1 MLTCQLK
8 FPPFEVDTNFVRTD
22 CVWCQGQVLGPAEK
36 RKFQQDLIV
45 QWLEQW
51 ILKSKIWRKKIPSN
65 FYAFLFQ
72 KAFLN
77 WKSQTRLFELS
88 SVFCILKKT
97 SGYKSKILT
106 SDQQHQVMSSFNMKP
121 QWKVPHIKI

>member
-22 CVWCQGQVLGPAEK
+22 CVGCQGQGPGSRWKEK
-36 RKFQQDLIV
+36 IPTRSDCAVIRAMNLKIQDL
-45 QWLEQW
+45 E
-51 ILKSKIWRKKIPSN
+51 KKIPSN
-65 FYAFLFQ
+65 FYTFLFQ

-77 WKSQTRLFELS
+77 CKSQTRLFELS
-88 SVFCILKKT
+88 SVFSILKKT

-106 SDQQHQVMSSFNMKP
+106 RDQQHQVMSSFNMKP